1 LIIASA
7 NDVPSCELSDAR
19 TISSGISALKA

>member
-7 NDVPSCELSDAR
+7 NELPSCELSDAR
-19 TISSGISALKA
+19 TISSGISALNA